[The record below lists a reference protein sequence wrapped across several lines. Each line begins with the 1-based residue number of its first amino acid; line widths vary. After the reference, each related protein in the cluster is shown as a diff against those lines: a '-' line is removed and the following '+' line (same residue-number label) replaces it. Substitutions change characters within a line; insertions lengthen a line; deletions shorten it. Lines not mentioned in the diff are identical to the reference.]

1 MPKTIK
7 KSWKLTL
14 DALLLLLLALMY
26 KKMAISMA
34 FHEIG
39 GLALIGLF
47 VIHHLF
53 NGKWI
58 VAVSKRLFAKET
70 PVKTKL
76 QYILALLLFVDF
88 LLIGISGALI
98 SKVVFRFNIHGG
110 AWKTIHYFCAALAIV
125 LGGLHLGLHMQYLF
139 GFVKKSVL
147 MRAVA
152 LTLAA
157 VLILFGSYSL
167 TSTSF
172 IRWLSMPFSQSQTRP
187 QQNEQ
192 GNESALEEPHGQ
204 GQGNGQGNGQGK
216 RDGSG
221 NGQGTGRMEGEGKA
235 GGFDLGAVLTLIA
248 SYVSIAFVFA
258 FAAYGTQWII
268 KRKAE
273 KTCAGENR

>member
-1 MPKTIK
+1 MPKIK
-7 KSWKLTL
+7 KSWKLIL
-14 DALLLLLLALMY
+14 DALLLLLLVLMY

-70 PVKTKL
+70 PAKTKL
-76 QYILALLLFVDF
+76 QYILALLLLVDF

-98 SKVVFRFNIHGG
+98 SKVVFSFNIHGG
-110 AWKTIHYFCAALAIV
+110 AWKTIHYFCSALAIV

-152 LTLAA
+152 FTLAA

-172 IRWLSMPFSQSQTRP
+172 IRWLSMPFSQSQTP
-187 QQNEQ
+187 TEHIEH
-192 GNESALEEPHGQ
+192 GNAGALEEPHGQ
-204 GQGNGQGNGQGK
+204 GQGNGQGQGQGK

-221 NGQGTGRMEGEGKA
+221 KGQGMGRMEGEGKA
-235 GGFDLGAVLTLIA
+235 GSFDFRSILLLIA
-248 SYVSIAFVFA
+248 NYVSIAFLFA
-258 FAAYGTQWII
+258 FVAYGTQWII
-268 KRKAE
+268 KRKTD
-273 KTCAGENR
+273 KTCTGENR